1 MFRTKRKSRKEET
14 ETEMAPPPVVAQQSD
29 DSWLSHGID
38 IENRV
43 LELTGVVAEP
53 MLSFV
58 LRGLIRLNTINHN
71 PITIYLSS
79 AGGNIFD
86 GLAIY
91 DLIRASPSE
100 IIIYAS
106 GKICSMGIILL
117 VAGDYRF
124 AGPNTR
130 FMMHEASHSTEGKVR
145 DTKVDVAE
153 VEYQDNMTSKL
164 VVQRT
169 KLTTQQLSAILE
181 KNDHWFGVSAARKYG
196 ILTEPKARK
205 AKRK

>member
-1 MFRTKRKSRKEET
+1 MFRTKRKSRKESD
-14 ETEMAPPPVVAQQSD
+14 EMTLPPVVAQQSD
-29 DSWLSHGID
+29 DAWLSHGLD
-38 IENRV
+38 LENRV

-53 MLSFV
+53 MLSFT

-86 GLAIY
+86 GMAIY

-117 VAGDYRF
+117 VAGDHRF

-169 KLTTQQLSAILE
+169 KLTAKQLESILQ
-181 KNDHWFGVSAARKYG
+181 KSDHWFGVAAARKYG
-196 ILTEPKARK
+196 ILTEPPKARK
-205 AKRK
+205 AKTK

>member
-1 MFRTKRKSRKEET
+1 
-14 ETEMAPPPVVAQQSD
+14 VQQSD
-29 DSWLSHGID
+29 DAWLSHGID
-38 IENRV
+38 LENRV

-53 MLSFV
+53 MLSFL

-117 VAGDYRF
+117 VAGDHRF

-169 KLTTQQLSAILE
+169 KLTAKQLSAILE
-181 KNDHWFGVSAARKYG
+181 KNDHWFGVSAAKKYG
-196 ILTEPKARK
+196 ILTDKPKARK